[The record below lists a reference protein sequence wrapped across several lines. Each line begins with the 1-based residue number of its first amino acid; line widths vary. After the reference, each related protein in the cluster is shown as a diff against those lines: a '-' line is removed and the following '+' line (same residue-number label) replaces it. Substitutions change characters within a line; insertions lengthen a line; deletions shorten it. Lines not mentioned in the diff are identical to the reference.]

1 MDALNRLIKRHV
13 CYVTCRRVTD
23 VIVKTFYF
31 GRKIYKGKIKKSW
44 KVKFYEN
51 IRTKSRRSLLVKN
64 LKHVSGPES

>member
-31 GRKIYKGKIKKSW
+31 GRK
-44 KVKFYEN
+44 N
-51 IRTKSRRSLLVKN
+51 IQRKN
-64 LKHVSGPES
+64 KEKLESEIL